1 MAITVLGMLY
11 SDLLNGNTNS
21 IPNFVEGVKAISA
34 FYILWRGCD
43 SNAKLDSYYRSFFK
57 GKDGLVNE
65 HAWMKTHGAIEVKEL
80 KSYLKNVI
88 ENESLNSETRH
99 FSFVCEFT
107 EGAVDDIIKSITD
120 IIQYN
125 KDKEEKER
133 LFNSKVEELKN
144 IFEKQRLDN
153 LQNLTFLFESNNKR
167 IELGDDEEDADTTGE
182 PSGLVEK

>member
-1 MAITVLGMLY
+1 MSLFKEFQHLY
-11 SDLLNGNTNS
+11 
-21 IPNFVEGVKAISA
+21 P
-34 FYILWRGCD
+34 YIQSVR
-43 SNAKLDSYYRSFFK
+43 KLKTYLSFDIEFPLTWK
-57 GKDGLVNE
+57 ILKRHVND
-65 HAWMKTHGAIEVKEL
+65 
-80 KSYLKNVI
+80 KNVI